1 MQPVLYLL
9 ALNSIIMVNLFV
21 FLFYAILAILLVK
34 GLESKGDTVVDKVET
49 QKMKDSSARRIV
61 NKSLSFGRILGML
74 NRPNT
79 NLIRA
84 PMC

>member
-1 MQPVLYLL
+1 
-9 ALNSIIMVNLFV
+9 MVNLFV

-49 QKMKDSSARRIV
+49 QKMKDSSVRRIV
-61 NKSLSFGRILGML
+61 KKSLCFGRVRYT
-74 NRPNT
+74 NSPNT

>member
-1 MQPVLYLL
+1 
-9 ALNSIIMVNLFV
+9 MVNLFV

-34 GLESKGDTVVDKVET
+34 GLESKGDTVVDKVES
-49 QKMKDSSARRIV
+49 QKMKDSSIRRIV
-61 NKSLSFGRILGML
+61 KKSLSSCFILKTSSL
-74 NRPNT
+74 NVTNVMTSSPKT

>member
-1 MQPVLYLL
+1 
-9 ALNSIIMVNLFV
+9 MVNLFV
-21 FLFYAILAILLVK
+21 FLFCAILAILLVK

-49 QKMKDSSARRIV
+49 QKMKDSSVRRIV
-61 NKSLSFGRILGML
+61 KKSLSFGGILKT
-74 NRPNT
+74 NSPNT

>member
-1 MQPVLYLL
+1 M
-9 ALNSIIMVNLFV
+9 LNSIIMVNLFV

-34 GLESKGDTVVDKVET
+34 GLESKGVTVVDKVET
-49 QKMKDSSARRIV
+49 QKMKDSSVRRIV
-61 NKSLSFGRILGML
+61 KKSWSFGGILKT
-74 NRPNT
+74 NSPNT